1 MEIKKCNFIANKVEK
16 AFFAI
21 KSSSFRQPYNHTSW
35 ATYMSFASSFPNFH
49 GLVLIIFQNEKLV
62 DLKKRHF
69 WATNSQ
75 ICLFVSSPLKLGTHY
90 GVAWMG
96 INSYENRGFQPK
108 ISPACK
114 HMQHTV
120 QCIAEIH
127 TSR

>member
-1 MEIKKCNFIANKVEK
+1 
-16 AFFAI
+16 
-21 KSSSFRQPYNHTSW
+21 
-35 ATYMSFASSFPNFH
+35 MSFASSFPNFH

-62 DLKKRHF
+62 DLKKRDF
-69 WATNSQ
+69 LNPQ
-75 ICLFVSSPLKLGTHY
+75 ILKFVLFVSSPLKLGTHY